1 MSRVP
6 TIQIVPKG
14 SAVLR
19 PRRNDGSAEPIFA
32 FGLRPVVLGRVASAI
47 CPPPWEVSP
56 RTSAMGESR
65 RAALTLVELL
75 VVVTIL
81 VILTGVVIPVITPSL
96 ESRRMREAARQVN
109 LYLNRARSMAMEKR
123 RPVGVWLQ
131 RRQDLPQAVTQ
142 LFLVEE
148 VYPIPIDV
156 SSARIQ
162 ISTGGSATFIG
173 YTPQEGDCVQVN
185 LQGPFCDLI
194 RSGNSWVLQP
204 RGVRQTPPP
213 PTPQGGV
220 PFQVR
225 RIGAASFQ
233 RNLASPL
240 ELPAGLAVD
249 TEWSGVGTG
258 SLAKAFAPSNAQG
271 DILIMFSPTG
281 EIDSVGW
288 FTQSGQQLE
297 YERRKVTEPI
307 FLLVGKLNRIPQGED
322 GLPNWRDLGNRWVA
336 IMPQTGLVK
345 TVELASGAD
354 YIQTRRFAA
363 GQSMG
368 GK

>member
-1 MSRVP
+1 MSRIQNSPPVATP
-6 TIQIVPKG
+6 TEG
-14 SAVLR
+14 RVLR
-19 PRRNDGSAEPIFA
+19 
-32 FGLRPVVLGRVASAI
+32 V
-47 CPPPWEVSP
+47 CPPGADQEVGGPGFASRP
-56 RTSAMGESR
+56 GMSAFERTR
-65 RAALTLVELL
+65 RGLTLVELL

-81 VILTGVVIPVITPSL
+81 VILTGVVIPVLTPSL

-131 RRQDLPQAVTQ
+131 RRQDLNQAVTQ

-148 VYPIPIDV
+148 VYPIPVDV

-162 ISTGGSATFIG
+162 ISTGGTASFIG

-194 RSGNSWVLQP
+194 RSGSSWVLQP
-204 RGVRQTPPP
+204 RGVARNLPL

-220 PFQVR
+220 PFQLR
-225 RIGAASFQ
+225 RIGAESFQ
-233 RNLASPL
+233 RSLASPL
-240 ELPAGLAVD
+240 ELPAGVAID

-258 SLAKAFAPSNAQG
+258 SLAKAFAPSNAPG

-288 FTQSGQQLE
+288 FTQSGSQQPT
-297 YERRKVTEPI
+297 YQRKKINEPI

-322 GLPNWRDLGNRWVA
+322 GLSNWKDLGNRWVA

-345 TVELASGAD
+345 TVELASGTD